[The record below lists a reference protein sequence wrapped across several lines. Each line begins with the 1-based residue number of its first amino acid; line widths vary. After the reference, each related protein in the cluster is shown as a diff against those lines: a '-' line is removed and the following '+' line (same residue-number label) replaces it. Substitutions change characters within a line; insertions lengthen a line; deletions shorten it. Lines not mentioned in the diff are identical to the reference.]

1 MKSVIG
7 VRPKIHLSR
16 WLISTET
23 DITQL
28 MVQEMKQDSY
38 SVMSPQF
45 KSSKMKNN
53 EKMSKTNCLICQDS
67 LGQSSPC
74 GRPW

>member
-7 VRPKIHLSR
+7 VRPNKIHLSQCF
-16 WLISTET
+16 ISTET
-23 DITQL
+23 DIKQL

-38 SVMSPQF
+38 SVMSPLF

-53 EKMSKTNCLICQDS
+53 EKMSKTNCLMCQEAK
-67 LGQSSPC
+67 
-74 GRPW
+74 

>member
-7 VRPKIHLSR
+7 GRPNKIHLSR

-38 SVMSPQF
+38 SVMSPLF

-53 EKMSKTNCLICQDS
+53 ETMSKTNCLICQEAK
-67 LGQSSPC
+67 
-74 GRPW
+74 

>member
-7 VRPKIHLSR
+7 IRPNKIHLSR

-38 SVMSPQF
+38 SIMSPLF

-53 EKMSKTNCLICQDS
+53 EKMSKTNCLICQEAK
-67 LGQSSPC
+67 
-74 GRPW
+74 